1 MAAKQ
6 PISSLNGCR
15 TLFQGALAIALV
27 VISYLAFTPLEIP
40 VVSSLNDKFSHIA
53 AFLCL
58 ALLVDFSWPHTPWN
72 YIKFLPLMGY
82 GLFIETVQG
91 FLPHRFFSL
100 LDLAADALG
109 LLAYGLILPWLL
121 RQASIKS
128 LR

>member
-1 MAAKQ
+1 MAAEQ
-6 PISSLNGCR
+6 PISLLNGHH
-15 TLFQGALAIALV
+15 TLFRGALAIALM

-58 ALLVDFSWPHTPWN
+58 ALLVDFSWPRSPWN
-72 YIKFLPLMGY
+72 HMKFLPLMGY
-82 GLFIETVQG
+82 GLFIETIQG

-109 LLAYGLILPWLL
+109 LLAYGLLLPWLL
-121 RQASIKS
+121 RLALIKS